1 MNIYER
7 DVNSKM
13 DYTKLIV
20 KAVQDV
26 PPSGIRKYF
35 DILTDKTISLGV
47 GEPDFP
53 TPEAIR
59 QEALERLSHGRI
71 PYSSNSGMP
80 ELRELIS
87 KYLDE
92 RYGVH
97 YEANGE
103 ILVTVGASQAID
115 LAIRALITKGDEVII
130 PEPTYVAYNPG
141 VIFAGGVPVNVI
153 TTADNKFKLTA
164 EALKAAITPRTKALL
179 LPFPNNPTGGIME
192 REDLEAIADVLRGTD
207 ILVLADEIYSEL
219 TYGGKQHVSIC
230 SLPGMRE
237 RTVVLNGFSK
247 AFSMT
252 GWRLGYAAAPKPII
266 AAMTKINQL
275 TMLSA
280 PTPAQYAGIAA
291 LRQGFE
297 TDWRD
302 MKAMMNEYDRRRR
315 VIIDGFNELG
325 MTCNEPEGAF
335 YVFPSIAVSGLTS
348 EEFCDRLLAE
358 QDVCMVP
365 GTAFGP
371 SGEGY
376 VRCCYATDIEDIREA
391 LRRTKLFLE
400 SLKK

>member
-1 MNIYER
+1 
-7 DVNSKM
+7 M

-115 LAIRALITKGDEVII
+115 LAIRALVTKGDEVII

-141 VIFAGGVPVNVI
+141 VIFAGGTPVNVI
-153 TTADNKFKLTA
+153 TTQENKFKLTA

-280 PTPAQYAGIAA
+280 PAPAQYAGIAA

-335 YVFPSIAVSGLTS
+335 YVFPSIKVSGLKS

-391 LRRTKLFLE
+391 LRRTKKFLE

>member
-1 MNIYER
+1 
-7 DVNSKM
+7 M

-59 QEALERLSHGRI
+59 REALERLSHGRI

-80 ELRELIS
+80 ELRDLIS
-87 KYLDE
+87 KYLDD

-115 LAIRALITKGDEVII
+115 LAIRALITTGDEVII

-153 TTADNKFKLTA
+153 TTQENKFKLTA
-164 EALKAAITPRTKALL
+164 EALKAAITPKTKALL

-192 REDLEAIADVLRGTD
+192 KEDLEAIADVLRGTD

-219 TYGGKQHVSIC
+219 TYGGKKHFSIC
-230 SLPGMRE
+230 MLPGMRE

-302 MKAMMNEYDRRRR
+302 MRAMMNEYDRRRR

-335 YVFPSIAVSGLTS
+335 YVFPSIKVSGLTS

-391 LRRTKLFLE
+391 LRRTRVFLE

>member
-1 MNIYER
+1 
-7 DVNSKM
+7 M

-97 YEANGE
+97 YEAKGE

-115 LAIRALITKGDEVII
+115 LAIRALITTGDEVII

-141 VIFAGGVPVNVI
+141 VIFAGGVPVNVV
-153 TTADNKFKLTA
+153 TTQENKFKLTA
-164 EALKAAITPRTKALL
+164 EALKAAITPKTKAVL

-192 REDLEAIADVLRGTD
+192 KEDLEAIADVLRGTD

-219 TYGGKQHVSIC
+219 TYGGKKHFSIC
-230 SLPGMRE
+230 MLPGMRE

-252 GWRLGYAAAPKPII
+252 GWRLGYAAAPAPII

-302 MKAMMNEYDRRRR
+302 MRAMMEEYDRRRR
-315 VIIDGFNELG
+315 VIIDGFNEMG

-335 YVFPSIAVSGLTS
+335 YVFPSIKVSGLSS

-391 LRRTKLFLE
+391 LRRTRVFLD

>member
-1 MNIYER
+1 
-7 DVNSKM
+7 M

-59 QEALERLSHGRI
+59 REALERLSHGRI

-87 KYLDE
+87 KYLDD

-103 ILVTVGASQAID
+103 ILITVGASQAID
-115 LAIRALITKGDEVII
+115 LAIRALITRGDEVII

-192 REDLEAIADVLRGTD
+192 KEDLEAIAEVLRGTD

-219 TYGGKQHVSIC
+219 TYGGKHHVSIA

-315 VIIDGFNELG
+315 VIIDGFNALG

-335 YVFPSIAVSGLTS
+335 YVFPSIKVSGLSS

-376 VRCCYATDIEDIREA
+376 VRCCYATDIEDIKEA
-391 LRRTKLFLE
+391 LRRTKIFLE

>member
-1 MNIYER
+1 
-7 DVNSKM
+7 M
-13 DYTKLIV
+13 DYSKLIV

-87 KYLDE
+87 RYLDD

-97 YEANGE
+97 YDYKSE

-115 LAIRALITKGDEVII
+115 LAIRALVTHGDEVIV
-130 PEPTYVAYNPG
+130 PEPTYVAYLPG
-141 VIFAGGVPVNVI
+141 VVFAGGTPVTVI
-153 TTADNKFKLTA
+153 TTAENKFKLTA
-164 EALKAAITPRTKALL
+164 EALREKITPRTKALI

-192 REDLEAIADVLRGTD
+192 KEDLEAIAEVLRGAD
-207 ILVLADEIYSEL
+207 IIVLADEIYSEL
-219 TYGGKQHVSIC
+219 TYGGKKHVSIC

-252 GWRLGYAAAPKPII
+252 GWRLGYAAAPAPII

-315 VIIDGFNELG
+315 VIIDGFNALG

-335 YVFPSIAVSGLTS
+335 YVFPSIKVSGLTS

-371 SGEGY
+371 SGEGF
-376 VRCCYATDIEDIREA
+376 VRCCYATDINDIREA
-391 LRRTKLFLE
+391 LVRTERFLN

>member
-1 MNIYER
+1 MQTNER
-7 DVNSKM
+7 DFNSKM

-59 QEALERLSHGRI
+59 REALERLSHGRI

-87 KYLDE
+87 RYLDE

-103 ILVTVGASQAID
+103 ILITVGASQAID
-115 LAIRALITKGDEVII
+115 LAIRALITTGDEVII

-153 TTADNKFKLTA
+153 TTQENKFKLTA

-192 REDLEAIADVLRGTD
+192 KEDLEAIADVLRGTD

-219 TYGGKQHVSIC
+219 TYGGKQHVSIA

-302 MKAMMNEYDRRRR
+302 MKAMMHEYDRRRR

-335 YVFPSIAVSGLTS
+335 YVFPSIKVSGLSS

-376 VRCCYATDIEDIREA
+376 VRCCYATDIDDIREA
-391 LRRTKLFLE
+391 LRRTKVFLE

>member
-1 MNIYER
+1 
-7 DVNSKM
+7 M
-13 DYTKLIV
+13 DYSKVII
-20 KAVQDV
+20 KRVQDV

-35 DILTDKTISLGV
+35 DLLNDETISLGV

-53 TPEAIR
+53 TPERIR

-80 ELRELIS
+80 ELREWIS
-87 KYLDE
+87 KYLEE
-92 RYGVH
+92 RVNLKYDPS
-97 YEANGE
+97 E

-115 LAIRALITKGDEVII
+115 LAIRAIVDAGDEVIV
-130 PEPTYVAYNPG
+130 PEPTYVAYKPG
-141 VIFAGGVPVNVI
+141 VIFSNGVPVPLV
-153 TTADNKFKLTA
+153 TTQDTRFKVTP
-164 EALKAAITPRTKALL
+164 EALRAAITPKTKALI

-192 REDLEAIADVLRGTD
+192 HDDLAAIVEVLKDTD
-207 ILVLADEIYSEL
+207 IIVLADEIYSEL
-219 TYGGKQHVSIC
+219 TYNGKRHVSIA
-230 SLPGMRE
+230 SFPGMRE

-266 AAMTKINQL
+266 EAMTKIHQL

-291 LRQGFE
+291 IRQGFE
-297 TDWRD
+297 TDWEDVR
-302 MKAMMNEYDRRRR
+302 AMIDEYGRRRR
-315 VIIDGFNELG
+315 FLVDSFNELG
-325 MTCNEPEGAF
+325 LTCNEPEGAF
-335 YVFPSIAVSGLTS
+335 YVFPCIKSTGLSS
-348 EEFCDRLLAE
+348 EEFCDRLLAYSN
-358 QDVCMVP
+358 VCAVP

-376 VRCCYATDIEDIREA
+376 VRCCYATSMEDLEEA
-391 LRRTKLFLE
+391 VRRIARFLD

>member
-1 MNIYER
+1 
-7 DVNSKM
+7 M

-59 QEALERLSHGRI
+59 REALERLSHGRI

-87 KYLDE
+87 KYLDD

-97 YEANGE
+97 YEAKGE

-115 LAIRALITKGDEVII
+115 LAIRALITTGDEVII

-141 VIFAGGVPVNVI
+141 VIFAGGKPVNVI

-164 EALKAAITPRTKALL
+164 EALKAAITPKTKALL

-192 REDLEAIADVLRGTD
+192 KEDLEAIAEVLRGTD

-219 TYGGKQHVSIC
+219 TYGGKKHFSIC
-230 SLPGMRE
+230 MLPGMRE

-252 GWRLGYAAAPKPII
+252 GWRLGYAAAPAPII

-302 MKAMMNEYDRRRR
+302 MRGMMEEYDRRRR
-315 VIIDGFNELG
+315 VIIDGFNAMG

-335 YVFPSIAVSGLTS
+335 YVFPSIAVSGLSS

-376 VRCCYATDIEDIREA
+376 VRCCYATDIEDIKEA
-391 LRRTKLFLE
+391 LRRTKVFLD

>member
-1 MNIYER
+1 
-7 DVNSKM
+7 M

-26 PPSGIRKYF
+26 PPSGIRKY
-35 DILTDKTISLGV
+35 GV

-141 VIFAGGVPVNVI
+141 VIFAGGTPVNVI
-153 TTADNKFKLTA
+153 TTQENKFKLTA

-192 REDLEAIADVLRGTD
+192 KEDLEAIADVLRGTD

-219 TYGGKQHVSIC
+219 TYGGKHHVSIC

-335 YVFPSIAVSGLTS
+335 YVFPSIKVSGLTS

-376 VRCCYATDIEDIREA
+376 VRCCYATDINDIKEA
-391 LRRTKLFLE
+391 LRRTKVFLE

>member
-1 MNIYER
+1 
-7 DVNSKM
+7 M

-87 KYLDE
+87 KYLDA

-115 LAIRALITKGDEVII
+115 LAIRALITRGDEVII

-141 VIFAGGVPVNVI
+141 VIFAGGVPVNVV

-192 REDLEAIADVLRGTD
+192 KEDLEAIAEVLRGTD

-230 SLPGMRE
+230 SLPDMRE

-252 GWRLGYAAAPKPII
+252 GWRLGYAAAPQPII

-335 YVFPSIAVSGLTS
+335 YVFPSIAVSGLSS

-391 LRRTKLFLE
+391 LRRTKVFLE

>member
-1 MNIYER
+1 MQNNER

-59 QEALERLSHGRI
+59 REALERLSHGRI

-80 ELRELIS
+80 ELRQLIS
-87 KYLDE
+87 KYLDD

-115 LAIRALITKGDEVII
+115 LAIRALITTGDEVII

-141 VIFAGGVPVNVI
+141 VIFAGGVPVNVV

-192 REDLEAIADVLRGTD
+192 KEDLEAIADVLRGTD

-219 TYGGKQHVSIC
+219 TYGGKKHVSIC

-252 GWRLGYAAAPKPII
+252 GWRLGYAAAPAPII

-335 YVFPSIAVSGLTS
+335 YVFPSIKVSGLSS

-391 LRRTKLFLE
+391 LRRTKVFLE

>member
-1 MNIYER
+1 
-7 DVNSKM
+7 M

-59 QEALERLSHGRI
+59 REAIERLSHGRI

-141 VIFAGGVPVNVI
+141 VIFAGGTPVNVV
-153 TTADNKFKLTA
+153 TTQENKFKLTA

-192 REDLEAIADVLRGTD
+192 KEDLEAIADVLRGTD

-219 TYGGKQHVSIC
+219 TYGGKKHFSIC
-230 SLPGMRE
+230 MLPGMRE

-335 YVFPSIAVSGLTS
+335 YVFPSIKVSGLKS

-391 LRRTKLFLE
+391 LRRTKKFLE

>member
-1 MNIYER
+1 
-7 DVNSKM
+7 M

-59 QEALERLSHGRI
+59 REALERLSHGRI

-87 KYLDE
+87 KYLDD

-115 LAIRALITKGDEVII
+115 LAIRALITTGDEVII

-153 TTADNKFKLTA
+153 TTQDNKFKLTA

-192 REDLEAIADVLRGTD
+192 KEDLEAIADVLRGTD

-219 TYGGKQHVSIC
+219 TYGGKKHFSIC
-230 SLPGMRE
+230 MLPGMRE

-335 YVFPSIAVSGLTS
+335 YVFPSIKVSGLSS

-391 LRRTKLFLE
+391 LRRTKAFLE
-400 SLKK
+400 SLRK

>member
-1 MNIYER
+1 
-7 DVNSKM
+7 M

-87 KYLDE
+87 KYLDA

-115 LAIRALITKGDEVII
+115 LAIRALITRGDEVII

-141 VIFAGGVPVNVI
+141 VIFAGGVPVNVV

-192 REDLEAIADVLRGTD
+192 KEDLEAIAEVLRGTD

-230 SLPGMRE
+230 SLPDMRE

-252 GWRLGYAAAPKPII
+252 GWRLGYAAAPQPII

-315 VIIDGFNELG
+315 VIIGGFNELG

-335 YVFPSIAVSGLTS
+335 YVFPSIAVSGLSS

-391 LRRTKLFLE
+391 LRRTKVFLE

>member
-1 MNIYER
+1 
-7 DVNSKM
+7 M
-13 DYTKLIV
+13 DYSKLIV

-87 KYLDE
+87 KYLDA

-103 ILVTVGASQAID
+103 VLVTVGASQAID
-115 LAIRALITKGDEVII
+115 LAIRALITDGDEVII

-164 EALKAAITPRTKALL
+164 EALKAAITPKTKALL

-192 REDLEAIADVLRGTD
+192 KADLEAIADVIRGTD
-207 ILVLADEIYSEL
+207 IIVLADEIYSEL

-252 GWRLGYAAAPKPII
+252 GWRLGYAAAPAPII

-302 MKAMMNEYDRRRR
+302 MKAMMHEYDRRRR

-335 YVFPSIAVSGLTS
+335 YVFPSIAVSGLSS

-391 LRRTKLFLE
+391 LRRTKAFLE

>member
-1 MNIYER
+1 
-7 DVNSKM
+7 M

-87 KYLDE
+87 KYLDD

-141 VIFAGGVPVNVI
+141 VIFAGGTPVNVI
-153 TTADNKFKLTA
+153 TTQENKFKLTA

-192 REDLEAIADVLRGTD
+192 KEDLEAIADVLRGTD

-219 TYGGKQHVSIC
+219 TYGGKHHVSIC

-335 YVFPSIAVSGLTS
+335 YVFPSIKVSGLTS

-376 VRCCYATDIEDIREA
+376 VRCCYATDINDIKEA
-391 LRRTKLFLE
+391 LRRTKVFLE

>member
-1 MNIYER
+1 
-7 DVNSKM
+7 M
-13 DYTKLIV
+13 DYSKLIV
-20 KAVQDV
+20 KSVQDV

-35 DILTDKTISLGV
+35 DLLNDETISLGV

-59 QEALERLSHGRI
+59 REALERLSKGRI

-87 KYLDE
+87 RYLDE
-92 RYGVH
+92 RVNLKYDIS
-97 YEANGE
+97 E
-103 ILVTVGASQAID
+103 ILITVGASQAID
-115 LAIRALITKGDEVII
+115 LAIRALIAPGDEVIV
-130 PEPTYVAYNPG
+130 PEPTYVAYIPG
-141 VIFAGGVPVNVI
+141 VTFAGATAVPLV
-153 TTADNKFKLTA
+153 TTADTKFKITPD
-164 EALKAAITPRTKALL
+164 ALKAAITPRTKALI

-192 REDLEAIADVLRGTD
+192 YEDLVPIADILRGTD

-219 TYGGKQHVSIC
+219 TYGGKRHVSIA

-252 GWRLGYAAAPKPII
+252 GWRLGYAAAPREII
-266 AAMTKINQL
+266 AAMTKIHQL

-297 TDWRD
+297 TDWAD
-302 MKAMMNEYDRRRR
+302 MRYMVNEYDKRRRY
-315 VIIDGFNELG
+315 IIDSFNELG

-335 YVFPSIAVSGLTS
+335 YVFPSISVSRLCS
-348 EEFCDRLLAE
+348 EEFCDRLLAYSN
-358 QDVCMVP
+358 VCAVP

-376 VRCCYATDIEDIREA
+376 IRCCYATDINDIKEA
-391 LRRTKLFLE
+391 VRRIKAFLD
-400 SLKK
+400 SLK

>member
-1 MNIYER
+1 
-7 DVNSKM
+7 M
-13 DYTKLIV
+13 DYSKLIV
-20 KAVQDV
+20 KSVQDV

-35 DILTDKTISLGV
+35 DLLNDETISLGV

-59 QEALERLSHGRI
+59 REALERLSKGRI

-87 KYLDE
+87 RYLDE
-92 RYGVH
+92 RVNLKYDIS
-97 YEANGE
+97 E
-103 ILVTVGASQAID
+103 ILITVGASQAID
-115 LAIRALITKGDEVII
+115 LAIRALIAPGDEVIV
-130 PEPTYVAYNPG
+130 PEPTYVAYKPG
-141 VIFAGGVPVNVI
+141 VTFAGATAVPLV
-153 TTADNKFKLTA
+153 TTADTKFKITPD
-164 EALKAAITPRTKALL
+164 ALKAAITPRTKALI

-192 REDLEAIADVLRGTD
+192 YEDLVPIADILRGTD

-219 TYGGKQHVSIC
+219 TYGGKRHVSIA

-252 GWRLGYAAAPKPII
+252 GWRLGYAAAPREII
-266 AAMTKINQL
+266 AAMTKIHQL

-297 TDWRD
+297 TDWAD
-302 MKAMMNEYDRRRR
+302 MRYMVNEYDKRRRY
-315 VIIDGFNELG
+315 IIDSFNELG

-335 YVFPSIAVSGLTS
+335 YVFPSISVSGLCS
-348 EEFCDRLLAE
+348 EEFCDRLLAYSN
-358 QDVCMVP
+358 VCAVP

-376 VRCCYATDIEDIREA
+376 IRCCYATDINDIKEA
-391 LRRTKLFLE
+391 VRRIKAFLD
-400 SLKK
+400 SLK

>member
-1 MNIYER
+1 
-7 DVNSKM
+7 M

-87 KYLDE
+87 KYLDA

-115 LAIRALITKGDEVII
+115 LAIRALITNGDEVII

-164 EALKAAITPRTKALL
+164 EALKAAITPHTKALL

-192 REDLEAIADVLRGTD
+192 KEDLEAIADVLRGTD

-302 MKAMMNEYDRRRR
+302 MKAMMHEYDRRRR

-335 YVFPSIAVSGLTS
+335 YVFPSIAVSGLSS

-391 LRRTKLFLE
+391 LRRTKVFLE

>member
-1 MNIYER
+1 MQIQER
-7 DVNSKM
+7 DFNSKM

-80 ELRELIS
+80 ELRQLIS
-87 KYLDE
+87 RYLDE

-141 VIFAGGVPVNVI
+141 VIFAGGIPVNVV

-192 REDLEAIADVLRGTD
+192 KEDLEAIADVIRDTD
-207 ILVLADEIYSEL
+207 ILILADEIYSEL

-252 GWRLGYAAAPKPII
+252 GWRLGYAAAPAPII

-302 MKAMMNEYDRRRR
+302 MKAMMHEYDRRRR

-335 YVFPSIAVSGLTS
+335 YVFPSIAVSGLSS

-376 VRCCYATDIEDIREA
+376 VRCCYATDIDDIREA
-391 LRRTKLFLE
+391 LRRTRVFLE

>member
-1 MNIYER
+1 
-7 DVNSKM
+7 M

-59 QEALERLSHGRI
+59 REALERLSHGRI

-87 KYLDE
+87 KYLDD

-115 LAIRALITKGDEVII
+115 LAIRALVTRGDEVII

-141 VIFAGGVPVNVI
+141 VIFAGGVPVNVV
-153 TTADNKFKLTA
+153 TTAENKFKLTA

-192 REDLEAIADVLRGTD
+192 KEDLEAIADVLRGTD

-219 TYGGKQHVSIC
+219 TYGGKHHVSIA

-315 VIIDGFNELG
+315 VIIDGFNALG

-335 YVFPSIAVSGLTS
+335 YVFPSIKVSGLSS

-391 LRRTKLFLE
+391 LRRTEKFLK

>member
-1 MNIYER
+1 
-7 DVNSKM
+7 M

-87 KYLDE
+87 KYLDA

-115 LAIRALITKGDEVII
+115 LAIRALITTGDEVII

-141 VIFAGGVPVNVI
+141 VIFAGGVPVNVV

-164 EALKAAITPRTKALL
+164 EALKAAITPKTKALL

-192 REDLEAIADVLRGTD
+192 KEDLEAIADVIRDTD

-252 GWRLGYAAAPKPII
+252 GWRLGYAAAPAPII

-302 MKAMMNEYDRRRR
+302 MKAMMHEYDRRRR

-335 YVFPSIAVSGLTS
+335 YVFPSIAVSGLSS
-348 EEFCDRLLAE
+348 EEFCDRLLAA

-391 LRRTKLFLE
+391 LRRTKVFLE